1 MFVTTTIH
9 TDKMVAERVQMA
21 NLFITQIQQTV
32 FKN

>member
-9 TDKMVAERVQMA
+9 TDKMVAEKVQ
-21 NLFITQIQQTV
+21 NDQLIYTQIQQTV